1 MHLNL
6 LDALRLNNMN
16 GNKKKRNKRKRF
28 WRETYAVLQQPVL
41 LSLGLPEE
49 ALHLLDL
56 CHVGHTGTGRKWKVC
71 KPDVSDT
78 VETLMSSAALCNL
91 RERC

>member
-1 MHLNL
+1 MYLNL
-6 LDALRLNNMN
+6 LDALHLNNMN
-16 GNKKKRNKRKRF
+16 GNEKKRSK
-28 WRETYAVLQQPVL
+28 TYAVLQQPVL
-41 LSLGLPEE
+41 LGVGLSEE

-78 VETLMSSAALCNL
+78 VETFMSSAALCNL
-91 RERC
+91 RECC